1 MEEKNHHNVTTI
13 KIDLWSIIKITL
25 IIAAIWILYL
35 LRDVILI
42 VLIAGLLAAIINPIV
57 NYLERKK
64 IPRLMG
70 AVFIYLGVL
79 LILILIGLAIVPAV
93 GEQTRLFI
101 DQIPN
106 FLKTIFSKME
116 ANIQLD
122 SQSQF
127 FEIIDKWL
135 DKSSL
140 STLSV
145 FSFLSTMA
153 GQIISIL
160 MSFVLAFYLSVRKE
174 SVRSFIRSITPR
186 KYQDFLD
193 KFIESTQK
201 EIGAWARGLLLLCL
215 FVGTL
220 AYLGLLILGV
230 KFPLTLAVI
239 AGLTEVIPYLGPWL
253 GAIPA
258 VLIALTQSPTLA
270 LFVLIFYIAI
280 QQIENALISPYV
292 MHRAVGLDPLA
303 IILALLIGGKLAG
316 PIGMILAVPAATM
329 ISILIKRYS
338 KYRQK
343 TLENQIE

>member
-220 AYLGLLILGV
+220 AYLGLL
-230 KFPLTLAVI
+230 
-239 AGLTEVIPYLGPWL
+239 
-253 GAIPA
+253 
-258 VLIALTQSPTLA
+258 VL
-270 LFVLIFYIAI
+270 
-280 QQIENALISPYV
+280 
-292 MHRAVGLDPLA
+292 
-303 IILALLIGGKLAG
+303 
-316 PIGMILAVPAATM
+316 
-329 ISILIKRYS
+329 
-338 KYRQK
+338 
-343 TLENQIE
+343 